1 MPKKIFL
8 SADEYIQRRR
18 RKKFRNHLN
27 GSVKQ
32 SETSFPKRRK
42 ESPFRYRLIGYWIG
56 HNLLPFAANRNH
68 IGLYPGP
75 EAVKHFA
82 PQLEKAGYPYS
93 KGTIKI
99 SDTEPLPLKRIAE
112 IARWCYRRE
121 KNA

>member
-1 MPKKIFL
+1 MDP
-8 SADEYIQRRR
+8 
-18 RKKFRNHLN
+18 
-27 GSVKQ
+27 Q
-32 SETSFPKRRK
+32 SNPKRA
-42 ESPFRYRLIGYWIG
+42 YRSGEKNLLSIPTYWIG